1 MLDRAQPSS
10 PLHRS
15 QRSPPLSSFAS
26 HCPQPK
32 ISFSST
38 AFFFSFLQRKLMGQ
52 CIISM
57 VKTTERTELWKQM
70 FKQTEDRKCMREK
83 KKNPVWAHAAAW
95 TIRGGSAQQVDWVL
109 MTAQQPVA
117 QRLSIHILRDILTI
131 SGKRVKQLKTHIPQ
145 VICQIFL
152 TRYGHA
158 HNTSPLIVV

>member
-83 KKNPVWAHAAAW
+83 KKRIQSEHMQLHEPSEEAARSRS
-95 TIRGGSAQQVDWVL
+95 TGSWWQHSSQWL
-109 MTAQQPVA
+109 KGFQF
-117 QRLSIHILRDILTI
+117 I
-131 SGKRVKQLKTHIPQ
+131 SLEIYSL
-145 VICQIFL
+145 FL
-152 TRYGHA
+152 ENGWNNWKHTYHK
-158 HNTSPLIVV
+158 